1 MLLMG
6 DAGSVPAT
14 ALPEDKVSDMAGLVD
29 A

>member
-14 ALPEDKVSDMAGLVD
+14 ALHADKVSDMAGLVG